1 MPTAKLRLRGVRTL
15 LASHH
20 FLMAALKLVYRYTDP
35 LLLGIDQ
42 RYSPAVFEPPGYSS
56 LLIPELFTDR
66 YYHTFHATLRV
77 GGIRTRVRNMRSA
90 GCPMYKAS
98 PETVRRTKCTGVLPV
113 GGRSRAECLQF
124 VRFPE
129 CHLSSLLTSG
139 ITRVYKNHLFLFLF
153 LPFYRQADLLQSD
166 TKISTQAL

>member
-42 RYSPAVFEPPGYSS
+42 RHSPAAFGPPGYSS

-77 GGIRTRVRNMRSA
+77 GGIRTCIRSMCSA
-90 GCPMYKAS
+90 GWPTYKAPAKLS
-98 PETVRRTKCTGVLPV
+98 VQSTPAYLSAKDFANGVCAP
-113 GGRSRAECLQF
+113 F
-124 VRFPE
+124 VRFPAHVE
-129 CHLSSLLTSG
+129 LPRSSANLKTACFF
-139 ITRVYKNHLFLFLF
+139 FL
-153 LPFYRQADLLQSD
+153 
-166 TKISTQAL
+166 KV